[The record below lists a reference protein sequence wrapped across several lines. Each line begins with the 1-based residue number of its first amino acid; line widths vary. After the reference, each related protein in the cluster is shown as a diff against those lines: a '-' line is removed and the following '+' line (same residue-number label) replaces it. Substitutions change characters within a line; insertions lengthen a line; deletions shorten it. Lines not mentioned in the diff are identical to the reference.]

1 MESLEQV
8 GRDVE
13 AANDG
18 VEKLREQA
26 QVEYDTLLSESEY
39 QSMETLADKAGY
51 LRGLILEKG
60 AAVADTSMPVDNNQR
75 FLVELLARD
84 LTIIEKME
92 DDFAKGQKVFATA
105 KG

>member
-1 MESLEQV
+1 MEKLEHV
-8 GRDVE
+8 GGNID

-26 QVEYDTLLSESEY
+26 QVEYDTLLSEPGY

-60 AAVADTSMPVDNNQR
+60 AAVDDTNQPQDNNQR

-105 KG
+105 NG